1 MGSIGDFV
9 KERRLSKEWSKRALA
24 EKAGISHSEVHR
36 VENGERANPSV
47 PVLYALADALGVP
60 KDEML
65 RQAGYKSDDNDVPL
79 IEKVFPDLK
88 TEKQQQTVQKIVDGL
103 ARSTDL
109 KEEDYDNLLF
119 QVEMFLGHAKNRKN
133 SQ

>member
-1 MGSIGDFV
+1 MSSIGEFI

-24 EKAGISHSEVHR
+24 EKAGVSHSEVHR
-36 VENGERANPSV
+36 IENGERANPSV

-60 KDEML
+60 KDEIL
-65 RQAGYKSDDNDVPL
+65 RQAGYKSDDGDVPL

-103 ARSTDL
+103 SRNTDM
-109 KEEDYDNLLF
+109 KEEDYDGLVF
-119 QVEMFLGHAKNRKN
+119 QVEMFLNATKNKN